1 VSNDGNAALK
11 ICITAY
17 RQLLGKPHTCLIPC
31 RHYSHWQSAEGATT
45 HSYKGSN
52 NSSFNFNTIVSLFT
66 SVKLFIS

>member
-11 ICITAY
+11 ICITAD

-45 HSYKGSN
+45 HSHKGSN
-52 NSSFNFNTIVSLFT
+52 NSS
-66 SVKLFIS
+66 